1 MTVEKSQNPHRAR
14 ARRHRASAAGLLLL
28 AFIGSG
34 ASATETATD
43 AQLAT
48 LSLTIIDVTSDRGT
62 VHVALYDRA
71 DGFLDKQRMLTGAV
85 VAAQE
90 GKVVI
95 QIPDLPP
102 GRYAVAAYHDENDN
116 GRFDLGFL
124 GIPKEGFGFS
134 RDPGVVPRR
143 PTFDETAFPVT
154 APETR
159 QTFRMRYGVM

>member
-1 MTVEKSQNPHRAR
+1 MLMLT
-14 ARRHRASAAGLLLL
+14 
-28 AFIGSG
+28 FIGGG
-34 ASATETATD
+34 ASATAIETD
-43 AQLAT
+43 APSAT

-71 DGFLDKQRMLTGAV
+71 DAFLDKQRMLTGAI

-159 QTFRMRYGVM
+159 QTFRMRYSVM